1 MRKGRYPSPVQ
12 GQDRRGG
19 DGAEFAGIGQ
29 HHAAFLRQLH
39 GPVQLAAVQGDGLL
53 AQHMLAL
60 GEGLLQ
66 IGHVGVVGGGDVD
79 RLDLCFVLD
88 FVVVLL

>member
-66 IGHVGVVGGGDVD
+66 IGHVGVVGGV
-79 RLDLCFVLD
+79 RQIASMSWSVNIW
-88 FVVVLL
+88 